1 MLPPEFKDW
10 ASKKGLIQKSKISD
24 FDTATIGFDAE
35 AYINN
40 LLSNANTREPLLPA
54 LGGLPFALTQHID
67 AELARLRE
75 ANITP
80 WFVFNGIEMAP
91 RDRKTLL
98 KEGQKA
104 VKVLETAWEV
114 YDQGRGDDAVAN
126 FGKICTYRTSHILR
140 FFRYYLHKQGVMTTT
155 APYSAAAQLNYMD
168 EGEKDNLVSNVAG
181 SVSCLVANVDK
192 LVVELDWN
200 DGHFRLIDRDRML
213 SMLMLTHSQF
223 VDLMLLSGH
232 SMLAPIPEIDNDTSA
247 SKITAAEAVL
257 NRANMDGYTA
267 CLQAKDE
274 EYTRLFM
281 KAKTAIK
288 HMVVLHQNG
297 KIEQLNYDS
306 SPNDIHEVLSQRLP
320 DEALTYLQHGIIGP
334 RVLNWRTRSEILEL
348 PPLDGGFSPTYKEL
362 VRDKLRPLKTRLLA
376 IISHRIHRYFQKK
389 DVELVCWWNETD
401 RQGLGVTEVQL
412 DTCTRDAES
421 WHVKDSL
428 IAQAAVGKDIDNEV
442 TPLEWAITL
451 LSDDSWAKKTVT
463 RRKDN
468 EPNVLKT
475 RNEILANTLWRFLQD
490 RGYINSDHTLSA
502 WGKALKAAFEKGK
515 SDQWLGQTDPPQEA
529 EEAIFIAFELLRLDV
544 LSTKNLFPSPQYS
557 GAPMRGTDQDKAN
570 TLLIS
575 RIASLGSFSHAR
587 IGYTGPLSRH
597 LLAYHQITAAVRNT
611 LRDLAETHAANMML
625 SASAV
630 RVRPDGE
637 YTSIG
642 AALPFLK
649 EPDLGLALVVK
660 SHLDELSNN
669 PERRSDIRKWFN
681 HALDIDGD
689 LKRAWKMWDAI
700 NAGIQ
705 AADSAIVSSDTRDM
719 FQNVDIWLQAKRL
732 EATKLTNATNGTNGT
747 G

>member
-1 MLPPEFKDW
+1 MSHEFKEW
-10 ASKKGLIQKSKISD
+10 AASKGLIQKSHISD
-24 FDTATIGFDAE
+24 FEDATIGFDAE
-35 AYINN
+35 AFINN
-40 LLSNANTREPLLPA
+40 LLSNTSTREPLLPA

-67 AELARLRE
+67 AELARFRE
-75 ANITP
+75 AKITP

-98 KEGQKA
+98 KEAQKA

-155 APYSAAAQLNYMD
+155 APYDAAAQLNYMD
-168 EGEKDNLVSNVAG
+168 EKQIISCVAG
-181 SVSCLVANVDK
+181 SASCLVANVDR
-192 LVVELDWN
+192 LVVELDWTA
-200 DGHFRLIDRDRML
+200 GFFKLIDRDRML
-213 SMLMLTHSQF
+213 SMLMLSHSQF
-223 VDLMLLSGH
+223 VDLMLLSGN
-232 SMLAPIPEIDNDTSA
+232 SMLAPIPEIDNDTPA
-247 SKITAAEAVL
+247 SKILAAQNVL
-257 NRANMDGYTA
+257 GRANMDGYTA

-274 EYTRLFM
+274 EYTKLFM

-288 HMVVLHQNG
+288 HMVIVQEGG
-297 KIEQLNYDS
+297 KIEQLNFES
-306 SPNDIHEVLSQRLP
+306 SPNDIHEVLSQRIP
-320 DEALTYLQHGIIGP
+320 DEAITYLQHALIGP

-348 PPLDGGFSPTYKEL
+348 PPLDGGNSPTYKEL
-362 VRDKLRPLKTRLLA
+362 VHDKLRSQKTRILA
-376 IISHRIHRYFQKK
+376 IISHRFHRYFQKK

-401 RQGLGVTEVQL
+401 RQGLGLTEVPL
-412 DTCTRDAES
+412 ETCTRDAES

-428 IAQAAVGKDIDNEV
+428 IAQATVGKDIDNEA
-442 TPLEWAITL
+442 TPLEWAITM
-451 LSDDSWAKKTVT
+451 LSDDIWAKKTVT

-468 EPNVLKT
+468 EPNVLRT
-475 RNEILANTLWRFLQD
+475 RKEMLSNTLWRFLQD

-529 EEAIFIAFELLRLDV
+529 EEAIFVAFELLRLDV

-570 TLLIS
+570 TLLVS

-597 LLAYHQITAAVRNT
+597 LLAYHQVTAAVRNT

-625 SASAV
+625 CASV
-630 RVRPDGE
+630 FRVRSADD
-637 YTSIG
+637 YTAVG

-660 SHLDELSNN
+660 SHLDELSNI

-689 LKRAWKMWDAI
+689 LKRAWKMWDA
-700 NAGIQ
+700 
-705 AADSAIVSSDTRDM
+705 V
-719 FQNVDIWLQAKRL
+719 
-732 EATKLTNATNGTNGT
+732 
-747 G
+747 